1 MFALLLRCASKLK
14 KLIIEVTFEV
24 RHGATRMRKSEVN
37 VRFQVP
43 VYFTEAGGVRITH
56 PF

>member
-14 KLIIEVTFEV
+14 ELIIEVTFEV
-24 RHGATRMRKSEVN
+24 RHGASCATRMRKSEVN

-43 VYFTEAGGVRITH
+43 VYFTEAGGV
-56 PF
+56 